1 VSAES
6 ANSWNESQSLPP
18 ALLAMEDGTVYRG
31 FGFGAADGPDAP
43 GAGEIVFNTAITGY
57 QEVLTDPSYRG
68 QIVTMTAP
76 EIGNVGINPVDF
88 ESARPWCAGFVVREL
103 SSVVSNWRA
112 SGSLHDLLAAH
123 GVAGITGIDTRAVTR
138 RIRLSGAQRAVIT
151 RRVDDPAGAVARA
164 RNHPSLEGRDLVRE
178 VTAAGPYGWDEPL
191 WQGPR
196 APSRPIAEVRPQ
208 RHHVVAYDFGIKR
221 GILRHLRSMGA
232 KVDVVPAT
240 TPAREALAMKPDGIF
255 LSNGPGDPAA
265 VGYAVEAAREICAA
279 KLPVFGIC
287 LGHQILGLALG
298 GKTYKLKFGHHGAN
312 HPVMDLG
319 TRKVEITSQNHGFA
333 VDVDSLAGK
342 AVLSHVSLNDKTVEG
357 MRHGELPVFSVQ
369 YHPEASPGP
378 NDAGYLFDRF
388 RVSMEERRRR

>member
-1 VSAES
+1 
-6 ANSWNESQSLPP
+6 
-18 ALLAMEDGTVYRG
+18 MEDGTVYRG
-31 FGFGAADGPDAP
+31 FGFGAADSGDVT

-103 SSVVSNWRA
+103 SPVVSNWRA
-112 SGSLHDLLAAH
+112 SGSLHELLAAH

-151 RRVDDPAGAVARA
+151 RKVDDPAGAVARA

-178 VTAAGPYGWDEPL
+178 VTTAATYGWDEPV
-191 WQGPR
+191 WEGPR
-196 APSRPIAEVRPQ
+196 APSRGPVEVPAL
-208 RHHVVAYDFGIKR
+208 RHNVVAYDYGIKR
-221 GILRHLRSMGA
+221 GILRRLRSSGCR
-232 KVDVVPAT
+232 VTVVPAS
-240 TPAREALAMKPDGIF
+240 TPARDVLAMKPDGVF

-333 VDVDSLAGK
+333 VDVDSMAGK

-378 NDAGYLFDRF
+378 NDANYLFDRF
-388 RVSMEERRRR
+388 CVSMEERRRR